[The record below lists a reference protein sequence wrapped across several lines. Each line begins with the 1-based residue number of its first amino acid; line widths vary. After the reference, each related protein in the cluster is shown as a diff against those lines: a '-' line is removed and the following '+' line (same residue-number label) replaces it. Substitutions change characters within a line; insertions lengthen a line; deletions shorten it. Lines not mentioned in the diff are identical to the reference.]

1 MIFDHIFSSPSK
13 ISYHYIYEIKLA
25 KIVPFIIIMIG
36 PFLVACSGNLP
47 NPAVSEAVSATSIIG
62 PDYRSRGNAAY
73 DRLEE
78 MLVSSSGCKVTYTYF
93 KPSEQSNDVLVVLG
107 HGFMRSRKKMAP
119 LAGHL
124 ASWGLSVVNL
134 EFCNSKLWSG
144 NHDLNGADMVA
155 VSRKLHAGK
164 VIYVGFSAGGLAA
177 ILATHLDHN
186 TMAFLGLDMVDN
198 KGSGKEKAPN
208 LAVPMYGLIAAP
220 SACNA
225 NNNGLELYTLASQSK
240 VIEVMDSS
248 HCHFEFPVDGKC
260 SLVCGRGEKNLSR
273 EIIQQTIL
281 GLTTAFLL
289 WQSGIDPNGETWW
302 SERRLNYVLLREAGY
317 LNGPIIDETVLD
329 K

>member
-1 MIFDHIFSSPSK
+1 MISDHFTNSPSK
-13 ISYHYIYEIKLA
+13 ISWHYIYEIKLI
-25 KIVPFIIIMIG
+25 KIVLLIIIIVG
-36 PFLVACSGNLP
+36 QFFLACSGNLP
-47 NPAVSEAVSATSIIG
+47 NPAVREASSATSIIG
-62 PDYRSRGNAAY
+62 PDYRSRENAAY

-93 KPSEQSNDVLVVLG
+93 KPRERSNDVLVVLG
-107 HGFMRSRKKMAP
+107 HGFMRSKKRMAH

-124 ASWGLSVVNL
+124 ASWGLPVVNL
-134 EFCNSKLWSG
+134 EFCNSKFWAG

-155 VSRKLHAGK
+155 VAQKVHAGK

-186 TMAFLGLDMVDN
+186 TLAFFGLDMVDN
-198 KGSGKEKAPN
+198 KGLGREKAPN
-208 LAVPMYGLIAAP
+208 VMVPMYGLIAAP

-225 NNNGLELYTLASQSK
+225 KNNGLYIYALASQSK

-260 SLVCGRGEKNLSR
+260 SLVCGRGEKRLSR

-302 SERRLNYVLLREAGY
+302 SEMQLNYVSLREAGY
-317 LNGPIIDETVLD
+317 VNEPIIDETVLD
-329 K
+329 R